1 MLHVIEASRAE
12 VGNDLYRVR
21 VQLQQ
26 YVRLLQRPVEK
37 KEHLAIGLVTAGSG
51 FKGRRGRV
59 LHLLGSE
66 RVAPLFR

>member
-26 YVRLLQRPVEK
+26 YVRLLHRPVEK
-37 KEHLAIGLVTAGSG
+37 KEQLAIGLVTAGRW
-51 FKGRRGRV
+51 F
-59 LHLLGSE
+59 
-66 RVAPLFR
+66 